1 MYWKLKGDKMR
12 NITNEINVNHKEDTR
27 YLKLLCNEKSD
38 VILKTEF
45 GIGRYEFVE
54 FKELQGELVLE
65 FKLLDDGKYK
75 DTNNIYKHIGNLCFL
90 TIGQYLYAYPYNAF
104 S

>member
-1 MYWKLKGDKMR
+1 MR
-12 NITNEINVNHKEDTR
+12 TITNEINLDNRENTR

-45 GIGRYEFVE
+45 GIGRYDFVE
-54 FKELQGELVLE
+54 FREFQGELVLE
-65 FKLLDDGKYK
+65 FKLLDDTKYR
-75 DTNNIYKHIGNLCFL
+75 DTHNIHKNIGNLCFL
-90 TIGQYLYAYPYNAF
+90 TIGQYLYAYTYNAF